1 VPCVEPR
8 SRHSNARP
16 TVRNS
21 QCRLDVVASPSPA
34 RSVALACRPT
44 TTTPSRAFF
53 AHVARDRPSAVST
66 TYGIVDR
73 ASM

>member
-1 VPCVEPR
+1 V
-8 SRHSNARP
+8 
-16 TVRNS
+16 
-21 QCRLDVVASPSPA
+21 

-66 TYGIVDR
+66 KNGIVDR
-73 ASM
+73 ASL